1 MTQLLYITATPK
13 SPEYSVGLQVGG
25 AFLSSYREAHP
36 DDEVRVF
43 DVYQETFQTVDGD
56 VVRAWEKLRRER
68 LEFSE
73 LSSLEQQKVHALY
86 DITEMAMR
94 ADKYVFV
101 SPMWNWG
108 IPSRLKAFIDAFVI
122 VGKTFHYT
130 ERGPVGLLRDKK
142 ALHIQSSG
150 GIYSTGPAAAM
161 DHSHPYLR
169 QVLGIVGISDVQAL
183 YVEGHDF
190 QPERAKEIVLAA
202 MEQADKLA
210 STW

>member
-13 SPEYSVGLQVGG
+13 SPEHSVGLQVGG
-25 AFLSSYREAHP
+25 AFLKAYREAHP

-56 VVRAWEKLRRER
+56 VVRAWEKMRKER
-68 LEFSE
+68 LDFSE
-73 LSSLEQQKVHALY
+73 LSLVEQQKVNALY

-108 IPSRLKAFIDAFVI
+108 IPPQLKAFIDAFVI

-130 ERGPVGLLRDKK
+130 EHGPVGLLHDKK

-150 GIYSTGPAAAM
+150 GIYSTGPATAM

-190 QPERAKEIVLAA
+190 QPEHAKEIVRAA
-202 MEQADKLA
+202 MEQAVKLA
-210 STW
+210 TAW

>member
-1 MTQLLYITATPK
+1 MKQLLYITATPK
-13 SPEYSVGLQVGG
+13 SPEHSVGLQVGG
-25 AFLSSYREAHP
+25 AFLKAYREAHP
-36 DDEVRVF
+36 DDYVRVF
-43 DVYQETFQTVDGD
+43 DVNQEAFQTVDGD
-56 VVRAWEKLRRER
+56 VVRAWEKLRKEH

-73 LSSLEQQKVHALY
+73 LSPAEQRKVNALN
-86 DITEMAMR
+86 DMTEMAMR

-108 IPSRLKAFIDAFVI
+108 IPPRLKAFIDAFVI

-142 ALHIQSSG
+142 ALHIQTSG

-169 QVLGIVGISDVQAL
+169 QVLGIVGIEDVQAL

-190 QPERAKEIVLAA
+190 QPERSKEIVRAAKEQAVKLAA
-202 MEQADKLA
+202 A
-210 STW
+210 W

>member
-13 SPEYSVGLQVGG
+13 SPDHSVGLQVGG
-25 AFLSSYREAHP
+25 AFLQAYREAHP
-36 DDEVRVF
+36 DDDIRVF
-43 DVYQETFQTVDGD
+43 NVYQEEFQTVDGD
-56 VVRAWEKLRRER
+56 VVRAWEKLRKER
-68 LEFSE
+68 LDFSE
-73 LSSLEQQKVHALY
+73 LSPVERQKVNAIN
-86 DITEMAMR
+86 DIAEMAMR

-108 IPSRLKAFIDAFVI
+108 IPPRLKAFIDAFVI

-150 GIYSTGPAAAM
+150 GIYSAGPAAAM

-169 QVLGIVGISDVQAL
+169 LVLGIVGIRDVQAL

-190 QPERAKEIVLAA
+190 QPERAKEIVQTA
-202 MEQADKLA
+202 MEQAVKLA
-210 STW
+210 VTW

>member
-13 SPEYSVGLQVGG
+13 SPEHSVGLQVGG
-25 AFLSSYREAHP
+25 AFLKAYREVHP
-36 DDEVRVF
+36 DDDVRIF
-43 DVYQETFQTVDGD
+43 DVYQEAFQTVDGD
-56 VVRAWEKLRRER
+56 VVRAWEKLRKER

-73 LSSLEQQKVHALY
+73 LSPVERQKVNALN

-108 IPSRLKAFIDAFVI
+108 IPPRLKAFIDAFVI

-130 ERGPVGLLRDKK
+130 ERGPVGLLHNKK

-150 GIYSTGPAAAM
+150 GIYSTGPTAPM

-169 QVLGIVGISDVQAL
+169 QVLGIVGIRDVQAL

-190 QPERAKEIVLAA
+190 QPERAKEIVRSA
-202 MEQADKLA
+202 MEQAVKLA
-210 STW
+210 AAW

>member
-13 SPEYSVGLQVGG
+13 SPDRSVGLQVGR
-25 AFLSSYREAHP
+25 AFLQAYQEAHP
-36 DDEVRVF
+36 DDSVRVF

-56 VVRAWEKLRRER
+56 VVRAWEKLRKER
-68 LEFSE
+68 LDFSE
-73 LSSLEQQKVHALY
+73 LSPVEQQKVNALN

-108 IPSRLKAFIDAFVI
+108 IPPRLKAFIDAFVI
-122 VGKTFHYT
+122 VGKTFHYI
-130 ERGPVGLLRDKK
+130 ESVPVGLLRDKK

-150 GIYSTGPAAAM
+150 GIYSVGPAAAM
-161 DHSHPYLR
+161 DYSHPYLR
-169 QVLGIVGISDVQAL
+169 QVLGIVGIRDIQAL

-190 QPERAKEIVLAA
+190 QPERAEEIIRAA
-202 MEQADKLA
+202 MEQAVKLA
-210 STW
+210 AAW